1 MDETNTEERRARE
14 RRETSERRA
23 DERRVEPRP
32 RTLKSAKIVFNL
44 RFSVIDCTVR
54 NMSPHGAKLIVGTQL
69 GIPETFNLEFEGGVR
84 ECKVMWRKE
93 NEIGI
98 TFA

>member
-1 MDETNTEERRARE
+1 MTEREPDERRAGDC
-14 RRETSERRA
+14 RA
-23 DERRVEPRP
+23 DERRGEGRP

-69 GIPETFNLEFEGGVR
+69 GIPETFDLEFEGDGTAR
-84 ECKVMWRKE
+84 PCKVMWRKE
-93 NEIGI
+93 NEIGVA
-98 TFA
+98 FV